1 MNEKDL
7 ISVSNTIRYEVIKIL
22 IERYKDITLSNLD
35 IIEQV
40 ADDILTVLNR
50 IGEREEVKEMLK

>member
-40 ADDILTVLNR
+40 ADDILVVLNR
-50 IGEREEVKEMLK
+50 IGEREDVKEMIK

>member
-50 IGEREEVKEMLK
+50 VGDREEVKEMLK

>member
-40 ADDILTVLNR
+40 ADDIVAILNR
-50 IGEREEVKEMLK
+50 IGEREDVKEMIK